1 MSVLRKLTELSL
13 EELEFLLANY
23 KKVKLDVFLP
33 ETRALAESKIEEIEK
48 EIKTRGLPN
57 TR

>member
-23 KKVKLDVFLP
+23 KKVKLEVFQP
-33 ETRALAESKIEEIEK
+33 STRIVVEDKIEEIEL

>member
-23 KKVKLDVFLP
+23 KKVKLDVFQP
-33 ETRALAESKIEEIEK
+33 STRIVVEDKIEEIEL